1 MVYMRVTLPLLRI
14 QPARAPILRYG
25 VAVLST
31 TLALIPVLLL
41 PNIAES
47 RLAVFAVAVMVSA
60 WYGGWKPG
68 LVATSFALTVSA
80 YFSFSGEHTP
90 AQYRSTMIRL
100 TLFVVLAMLICWFN
114 AALRAAQESLRRSE
128 INFRSLV
135 TNAPY
140 GICRCDSAGQ
150 LLDANPALLAM
161 LGYPSAKELVGQHL
175 GGLYADTQHWFE
187 LADFLRSAAPFTG
200 LIAEWKRKDGSG
212 TVVRVSGRA
221 VSNGDR
227 GKTFELF
234 AEDVTERRAL
244 EQQLRQS
251 QKMEAVGRLAGGI
264 AHDFN
269 NLLMVISGYSE
280 FLLDRLGPD
289 PALRGPAQE
298 IASASGSATT
308 LTRQLLA
315 FSRKQMLAPKIL
327 DLNGV
332 VTENLKMLTRVIGE
346 DIDLVMVPAPGLGT
360 VRADAGQIEQ
370 VIMNLAVNARDAMPS
385 GGKLTIETSNVSLD
399 EEYARFHAPLRPGNY
414 VLLSISDTG
423 AGMDSETQ
431 SHIFEP
437 FFTTKGPKGTG
448 LGLSTVYGI
457 VKQSGGYIWVYSEP
471 GKGSTF
477 KIYLPR
483 VAETVESPAQVIVP
497 AESAATEPGTETIL
511 LVEDEANLRYLAR
524 QYLEKQGYR
533 VIEAADGAVAMQIA
547 VAHDKM
553 IHLLLTD
560 VIMPG
565 MNGRELAQRI
575 SEIRPNVKV
584 LYMSGYTENVIGRN
598 GTLDAGVTLL
608 QKPFTL
614 RDLKSKVRE
623 VLDTNPISP
632 EVVMSVHTAHAKA
645 SHPQLPLSRAQR
657 FQLHLPLKYRRLD
670 EEKWHDGET
679 RNISRSGLLFQAEDL
694 LQPNVILEINL
705 VLPAEIAGLS
715 AYRSGLPGRSC
726 ANGKRQTAR
735 KCRPPWPQKFFSI
748 TSSTDRSCR
757 GLKSSC
763 EHPVPSKTGFLGTRY
778 WVLATRCQLFPQ
790 RIHFLSHRVLQLFD
804 PFAGHG

>member
-1 MVYMRVTLPLLRI
+1 VRALPLLRI
-14 QPARAPILRYG
+14 QPARAPVLRYG

-80 YFSFSGEHTP
+80 YFSFSGEHDP

-100 TLFVVLAMLICWFN
+100 TLFIVLAMLICWFN
-114 AALRAAQESLRRSE
+114 AALRSAQESLRLSE
-128 INFRSLV
+128 MNFRSLV

-150 LLDANPALLAM
+150 LQEVNPALLAM
-161 LGYPSAKELVGQHL
+161 LGYSSANELVGKHL
-175 GGLYADTQHWFE
+175 GGLYPDTQQWFQ
-187 LADFLRSAAPFTG
+187 LADYLRRSTTFNG
-200 LIAEWKRKDGSG
+200 LIVEWMRQDGAA
-212 TVVRVSGRA
+212 TVVRISGRA
-221 VSNGDR
+221 VSSGN
-227 GKTFELF
+227 KIKAFELF
-234 AEDVTERRAL
+234 AEDVTERRTL
-244 EQQLRQS
+244 EQQLQQS
-251 QKMEAVGRLAGGI
+251 QKMEAIGRLAGGI

-280 FLLDRLGPD
+280 FLLERLGSE
-289 PALRGPAQE
+289 PALLAPAQE
-298 IASASGSATT
+298 IANAAGRATT

-315 FSRKQMLAPKIL
+315 FSRKQMLAPRIL

-346 DIDLVMVPAPGLGT
+346 DIDLVMLPAADLGR
-360 VRADAGQIEQ
+360 VRADASQIEQ

-385 GGKLTIETSNVSLD
+385 GGKLTIETCNVSLD
-399 EEYARFHAPLRPGNY
+399 DDYARFHAPLKPGNY
-414 VLLSISDTG
+414 VMLAISDTG
-423 AGMDSETQ
+423 GGMDTETQ

-457 VKQSGGYIWVYSEP
+457 IKQSGGYIWVYSEP
-471 GKGSTF
+471 EKGTTF

-483 VAETVESPAQVIVP
+483 VADAIESQAPVIASP
-497 AESAATEPGTETIL
+497 ELSAAEPGTETIL
-511 LVEDEANLRYLAR
+511 VVEDESNLRYLVR
-524 QYLEKQGYR
+524 QFLEKQGYR
-533 VIEAADGAVAMQIA
+533 VLQAEDGAAAMQIV
-547 VAHDKM
+547 VAHEGV
-553 IHLLLTD
+553 INLLLTD

-565 MNGRELAQRI
+565 MNGRELAQRVA
-575 SEIRPNVKV
+575 ELRPNVKI

-598 GTLDAGVTLL
+598 GTLDAGVRLL

-614 RDLKSKVRE
+614 RDLKNTVRE
-623 VLDTNPISP
+623 VLDSNALST
-632 EVVMSVHTAHAKA
+632 EVIMSAPPAYARALHNIPST
-645 SHPQLPLSRAQR
+645 RAQR

-670 EEKWHDGET
+670 EDKWHTGET
-679 RNISRSGLLFQAEDL
+679 RNISRSGMLFQAEDA

-705 VLPAEIAGLS
+705 VLPSEIAGLS
-715 AYRSGLPGRSC
+715 A
-726 ANGKRQTAR
+726 TEVV
-735 KCRPPWPQKFFSI
+735 
-748 TSSTDRSCR
+748 CR
-757 GLKSSC
+757 GEIVRTVDSGEDKM
-763 EHPVPSKTGFLGTRY
+763 PPA
-778 WVLATRCQLFPQ
+778 LAAKILQY
-790 RIHFLSHRVLQLFD
+790 HFQ
-804 PFAGHG
+804 HGAHLPRA

>member
-1 MVYMRVTLPLLRI
+1 MRVTLPLLRI
-14 QPARAPILRYG
+14 QPARAPTLRYG

-60 WYGGWKPG
+60 WYGGSKPG

-100 TLFVVLAMLICWFN
+100 TLFVVLAALICWLN
-114 AALRAAQESLRRSE
+114 AALRATQEGLQRSE
-128 INFRSLV
+128 MNFRSLV

-150 LLDANPALLAM
+150 VLDANPALLAM
-161 LGYPSAKELVGQHL
+161 LGYSSPEDLASTHL
-175 GGLYADTQHWFE
+175 GELYGDAQHWFE
-187 LADFLRSAAPFTG
+187 LADYLRSAAPFNG
-200 LIAEWKRKDGSG
+200 IIAEWKKKDGTP
-212 TVVRVSGRA
+212 TVVRVSGRT
-221 VSNGDR
+221 VSDSRNGR
-227 GKTFELF
+227 TFELF

-244 EQQLRQS
+244 EQQLQQS

-298 IASASGSATT
+298 IASAAGRATS

-332 VTENLKMLTRVIGE
+332 ITENLKMLTRMIGE
-346 DIDLVMVPAPGLGT
+346 DVELVMVPGPGLGS

-370 VIMNLAVNARDAMPS
+370 VVMNLAVNARDAMPS

-414 VLLSISDTG
+414 VMLAISDTG

-437 FFTTKGPKGTG
+437 FFSTKGPKGTG

-457 VKQSGGYIWVYSEP
+457 VKQSGGYIWVYSES
-471 GKGSTF
+471 GKGTTF

-483 VAETVESPAQVIVP
+483 VAETAESPSLIAVP
-497 AESAATEPGTETIL
+497 AEPVASEPGTENIL
-511 LVEDEANLRYLAR
+511 LVEDEANLRYLTR

-533 VIEAADGAVAMQIA
+533 VLEAADGAVAVQIA
-547 VAHDKM
+547 VAHEGT

-565 MNGRELAQRI
+565 MNGRELEQRI

-584 LYMSGYTENVIGRN
+584 LYMSGYAENVIGHN
-598 GTLDAGVTLL
+598 GTLDEGVRLL

-614 RDLKSKVRE
+614 RDLNSKVRE
-623 VLDTNPISP
+623 VLDSFPP
-632 EVVMSVHTAHAKA
+632 EVAMSVQTAPAKSA
-645 SHPQLPLSRAQR
+645 PGLPHLPSSRAQR
-657 FQLHLPLKYRRLD
+657 FQLHLPLKYRQLD
-670 EEKWHDGET
+670 EENWHEGET
-679 RNISRSGLLFQAEDL
+679 KNISRSGLLFQAENL

-715 AYRSGLPGRSC
+715 A
-726 ANGKRQTAR
+726 TEV
-735 KCRPPWPQKFFSI
+735 I
-748 TSSTDRSCR
+748 CR
-757 GLKSSC
+757 GEVVRTVNSDGEKM
-763 EHPVPSKTGFLGTRY
+763 PPA
-778 WVLATRCQLFPQ
+778 LAAKILQYHFQHGSQL
-790 RIHFLSHRVLQLFD
+790 RR
-804 PFAGHG
+804 A